1 MIPEL
6 SLRYSS
12 NRLRDKRRG
21 RAKVDRTREEEKGK
35 KNKEEGEERRWG
47 GRVAEKERGGEKE
60 QTKGGENTRRV
71 RPGGQEGDV
80 RLAIISSFSKINLT
94 FSKDFFAF
102 FRKN

>member
-1 MIPEL
+1 MGNVRKNVNCNAKMIPEL

-47 GRVAEKERGGEKE
+47 GKSGRERAGGRRNKRERGREHE
-60 QTKGGENTRRV
+60 ESEAR
-71 RPGGQEGDV
+71 RPGGG
-80 RLAIISSFSKINLT
+80 RPIGNY
-94 FSKDFFAF
+94 FFIF
-102 FRKN
+102 EN